1 MSLHSDLV
9 MQFLKGN
16 RKLVR
21 AEREQCE
28 LWCSQLS
35 NHSRLPMI
43 AVHSCDHAEFV
54 MPKDW
59 VFAPADEGEFTEE
72 EDRLA
77 IKDIVRIALQA
88 RVAFLD
94 KHQEEPGLC
103 RFLKAICAKNFG
115 QASSWTLDSF
125 LSYFGF
131 PSLPTAV
138 KMKDMGA
145 LHCAAVLDEP
155 SLMRPLLEAK
165 ASVGAK
171 CKSILSMDILSF
183 VPLILAIQLN
193 RLAAAQTLVMLR
205 ADPNSTCP
213 EGLPTLGICRS
224 AEAVDF
230 LLQHRA
236 DANLRVAPHK
246 VSPLA
251 IVCARASPVEVVA
264 RLLERGANVNDSHGG
279 HSKSPLQCTTL
290 FSKTT
295 PRVSLAHAQ
304 LLLDARADV
313 NQPGCTTGLFR
324 MLEMGSRLA
333 NCCGMDGPLLRY
345 LAESSSTPLGFAAL
359 LGNRPLASL
368 LLSAKA
374 DPDIPNSRGHSPRQM
389 ASAEIRPLFDEP
401 LAFEGDP
408 EDLVVGESF

>member
-1 MSLHSDLV
+1 MAGLVLCATRPWLCAGKAAGSALDPILCGSLCAYETWLDR
-9 MQFLKGN
+9 GWC
-16 RKLVR
+16 R
-21 AEREQCE
+21 CE

-43 AVHSCDHAEFV
+43 AVHGCDHAEFV

-59 VFAPADEGEFTEE
+59 VFAPADEAEFTVE

-251 IVCARASPVEVVA
+251 IVCARASPVEAAWFYLVKVFLLHLAVV
-264 RLLERGANVNDSHGG
+264 LCSGELH
-279 HSKSPLQCTTL
+279 
-290 FSKTT
+290 
-295 PRVSLAHAQ
+295 
-304 LLLDARADV
+304 
-313 NQPGCTTGLFR
+313 
-324 MLEMGSRLA
+324 
-333 NCCGMDGPLLRY
+333 
-345 LAESSSTPLGFAAL
+345 
-359 LGNRPLASL
+359 
-368 LLSAKA
+368 LLSVA
-374 DPDIPNSRGHSPRQM
+374 N
-389 ASAEIRPLFDEP
+389 
-401 LAFEGDP
+401 
-408 EDLVVGESF
+408 